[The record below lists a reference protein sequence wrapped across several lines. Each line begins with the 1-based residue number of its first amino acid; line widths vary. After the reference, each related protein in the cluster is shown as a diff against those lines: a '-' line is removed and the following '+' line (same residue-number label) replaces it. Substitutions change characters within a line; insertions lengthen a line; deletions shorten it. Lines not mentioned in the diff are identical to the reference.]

1 MEERNEIMVND
12 CGDALEPVENEEEA
26 EKERS
31 AWPVIAGIGAI
42 GMLMGI
48 AAHKYVISPGG
59 AKFKAWRQAKKAD
72 KGSGK
77 AVVEAE
83 IVDSSED
90 K

>member
-12 CGDALEPVENEEEA
+12 YEDALEPVENEGEA

-48 AAHKYVISPGG
+48 AAHKYAASE
-59 AKFKAWRQAKKAD
+59 
-72 KGSGK
+72 KG
-77 AVVEAE
+77 
-83 IVDSSED
+83 
-90 K
+90 